1 MAWGLRMESVMN
13 APFLQESDMAV
24 AADAAATVHH
34 SEQQECRTLRLMC
47 IFTKR
52 YRRSQQSF
60 AVCYCMLGD
69 MFMVLGY
76 MFTTIFKVL
85 FVEIYA
91 NVAFVMNRLYGTV
104 SLTLVGEQKNYYY

>member
-1 MAWGLRMESVMN
+1 MN
-13 APFLQESDMAV
+13 APFLQESDMAD

-60 AVCYCMLGD
+60 AVC
-69 MFMVLGY
+69 
-76 MFTTIFKVL
+76 
-85 FVEIYA
+85 
-91 NVAFVMNRLYGTV
+91 
-104 SLTLVGEQKNYYY
+104 

>member
-1 MAWGLRMESVMN
+1 MN
-13 APFLQESDMAV
+13 APFLQEFDV
-24 AADAAATVHH
+24 ADAADTAAAVHH
-34 SEQQECRTLRLMC
+34 SEQKECHTLRPMC

-60 AVCYCMLGD
+60 VVCYCMLGD

-91 NVAFVMNRLYGTV
+91 NVAFIMNRLYSTV
-104 SLTLVGEQKNYYY
+104 SLTLVREQCCIRIIIYYY